1 MSRKKI
7 EAALRRK
14 GLSCAVLEYNH
25 QVTPGEVVGGWEIE
39 LDERSE
45 ELVAT
50 ADASFDDWEPDC
62 FNATAALDWVA
73 SLPDCLPSSPL
84 KGEEGSTNT

>member
-1 MSRKKI
+1 MSKKKI

-14 GLSCAVLEYNH
+14 GLSCAILEYNY

-45 ELVAT
+45 ELVAVT
-50 ADASFDDWEPDC
+50 DPGFNDWEPDC
-62 FNATAALDWVA
+62 FNTSEALEWVA
-73 SLPDCLPSSPL
+73 SLPNCQTPPPA
-84 KGEEGSTNT
+84 EREG